1 MTTSF
6 PSLELPD
13 QASPDLFSEPTHQFM
28 QVTQRMDHAQAP
40 VRLQSQHDA
49 DEHQNRQAKKRH
61 RPGES
66 GESKRPKRNR
76 KREAQASD
84 NQETAQRTVPPLVIQ
99 ANSLNRRLP
108 AGNEHTSWS
117 MSDALNAVCDAFD
130 NVFVPAIEGMEKTVV
145 AKLRLRMIRYVTLNY
160 VKKQLEEK
168 HANKV
173 VTVDDIAQYTADSLV
188 RFNYTMSVV

>member
-1 MTTSF
+1 
-6 PSLELPD
+6 
-13 QASPDLFSEPTHQFM
+13 
-28 QVTQRMDHAQAP
+28 
-40 VRLQSQHDA
+40 
-49 DEHQNRQAKKRH
+49 
-61 RPGES
+61 
-66 GESKRPKRNR
+66 
-76 KREAQASD
+76 
-84 NQETAQRTVPPLVIQ
+84 
-99 ANSLNRRLP
+99 
-108 AGNEHTSWS
+108 